1 MCNFFFIIKDLTLWD
16 YIRVFRKKKEAQNKV
31 SCQFLSRILF
41 KKIFDKILLD
51 NNLTHPLK
59 KKFSKNVYNSKR
71 ITFSKESNSLF
82 SDYPCFSLFR
92 FFDKV
97 LSILKKSNANL
108 LRNVLRLNKP
118 ENVIKK
124 YKYTEKRVYRTF
136 KRRQT

>member
-1 MCNFFFIIKDLTLWD
+1 MFF
-16 YIRVFRKKKEAQNKV
+16 E
-31 SCQFLSRILF
+31 
-41 KKIFDKILLD
+41 KILLD

-59 KKFSKNVYNSKR
+59 QKFSKNVYNSQQ
-71 ITFSKESNSLF
+71 ITFSKESNSFF
-82 SDYPCFSLFR
+82 SNYPCFSLFR

>member
-59 KKFSKNVYNSKR
+59 KKFSKNVYNGKR

-82 SDYPCFSLFR
+82 SDHPCFSLFR

-97 LSILKKSNANL
+97 LSILKKSRDNL
-108 LRNVLRLNKP
+108 LRNVLRLNQP
-118 ENVIKK
+118 ENVIIKHKYAEKK
-124 YKYTEKRVYRTF
+124 FIKK
-136 KRRQT
+136 

>member
-1 MCNFFFIIKDLTLWD
+1 MLKIKFL
-16 YIRVFRKKKEAQNKV
+16 
-31 SCQFLSRILF
+31 SCRFLSRILF
-41 KKIFDKILLD
+41 KKFFDKILSD

-71 ITFSKESNSLF
+71 IPFSKESNSLF

-124 YKYTEKRVYRTF
+124 YKYTEKRVYRIF
-136 KRRQT
+136 KRRQN